1 MVGMKKL
8 FTLYLLFFLL
18 LGMSE
23 KSTAQDWA
31 NLSKYEN
38 ENTLLTPKKSGEK
51 RIILMGD
58 SITEFWLQIHP
69 EFFKDK
75 PYIDRGISGQT
86 TSQMLIRFR
95 PDAINLQP
103 DVVVILAGVND
114 VAGNTGPTTPEKIIG
129 NIKSMVELA
138 KANAIKV
145 ILCAVLPAN
154 DFYWRPND
162 KAAETIIHLNQLIHS
177 YAKQH
182 HIPYVDYHTAMAD
195 AENGLPK
202 EFSNDG
208 VHPNLKGYQTMEP
221 LLEKA
226 IQKIV
231 AK

>member
-1 MVGMKKL
+1 MK
-8 FTLYLLFFLL
+8 TLLYISFFLL

-23 KSTAQDWA
+23 QSIAQDWA
-31 NLSKYEN
+31 NLAKYEN
-38 ENTLLTPKKSGEK
+38 ENALFTTKKSGEK
-51 RIILMGD
+51 RIVLMGD

-86 TSQMLIRFR
+86 TSQVLIRFR

-114 VAGNTGPTTPEKIIG
+114 VAGNTGPTTPEKILG

-195 AENGLPK
+195 SKNGLPK

>member
-51 RIILMGD
+51 RIVLMGD

-86 TSQMLIRFR
+86 TPQMLIRFR
-95 PDAINLQP
+95 PDVINLQP

-114 VAGNTGPTTPEKIIG
+114 IAGNTGPTTNEKILG
-129 NIKSMVELA
+129 NIISMIELA
-138 KANAIKV
+138 KANKIKV
-145 ILCAVLPAN
+145 ILCSVLPAAN
-154 DFYWRPND
+154 FNWRPND

-195 AENGLPK
+195 AKNGLPK

-226 IQKIV
+226 IQ
-231 AK
+231 

>member
-1 MVGMKKL
+1 MKKRL
-8 FTLYLLFFLL
+8 TYYLLFFLL

-31 NLSKYEN
+31 NLAKYEN

-114 VAGNTGPTTPEKIIG
+114 VAGNTGPTTPEKILG

-145 ILCAVLPAN
+145 ILCAILPAN

-162 KAAETIIHLNQLIHS
+162 KATETIIHLNKLIHS

-195 AENGLPK
+195 TINGLPK

-226 IQKIV
+226 IQQVLTK
-231 AK
+231 

>member
-51 RIILMGD
+51 RIVLMGD

-86 TSQMLIRFR
+86 TPQMLIRFR
-95 PDAINLQP
+95 PDVINLQP

-114 VAGNTGPTTPEKIIG
+114 IAGNTGPTTNEKILG
-129 NIKSMVELA
+129 NIISMIELA
-138 KANAIKV
+138 KANKIKV
-145 ILCAVLPAN
+145 ILCSVLPAAN
-154 DFYWRPND
+154 FNWRPND
-162 KAAETIIHLNQLIHS
+162 KAAETIIHLNKLIHS

-182 HIPYVDYHTAMAD
+182 HIPYVDYHTTMAD
-195 AENGLPK
+195 AKNGLPK

-231 AK
+231 TK